1 MERVII
7 GKRLGLKEAVRFG
20 KMPDMMVKLSE
31 EAKRKI
37 EKGRQILEAHM
48 KSRIYGVNT
57 GFGGLADTL
66 IPEKDIRKLQENLI
80 KSHHAGIGDCV
91 SPSIARTA
99 VLIRLNSL
107 SLGYSGIRKELAE
120 FIVEYLNKGI
130 SPCMKEYGSVGAS
143 GDLAPLAS
151 FALSLSFPEEVEVF
165 LWDNGWKRVRG
176 DEAFKKARLEPITLE
191 AKEALSLI
199 NGTPFSA
206 AIAAFA
212 LDEAERIL
220 LLSDIA
226 VALTMEALLS
236 NPSFLF
242 NSIHE
247 VRKSVFQKER
257 AENVQ
262 RLIQG
267 SELIGKTNI
276 VQDAYS
282 IRCYPQVSG
291 TSTSAIKFAREVL
304 EEEMNS
310 ATDNPLIFEEGV
322 FSGGNFH
329 AQPVAMASDLI
340 SMALT
345 YISTISERRLFR
357 LLDPKLNRGLP
368 AFLAKNPG
376 LNSGFMIVQYT
387 AASLASENKTLSHPA
402 GVDTIPTSA
411 NQEDHVS
418 MAPIAARK
426 ALKISENTKAVLAC
440 EMIAAAQG
448 IDFRDGKPG
457 DLTRRVYEYIRKI
470 VPFIHEDTPVSP
482 YLEKLI
488 LALNN
493 EFVDEVIK

>member
-176 DEAFKKARLEPITLE
+176 DEAFKKAGLEPITLE